1 MLLNENEL
9 KTLIK
14 DIIKEVRDDRS
25 EELSDD
31 LLIFPDEEDKENKSL
46 PHEKVLRNA
55 LRHINKQLNPEND
68 PMKEIRAN
76 TPIYAY
82 NGVISYD
89 DSQLVINAI
98 ITAYKNSKLYKGEDE
113 RALDAKIQTDEF
125 NLGRSGREVLTI
137 EGAVLRLVG

>member
-14 DIIKEVRDDRS
+14 DIIKEVSDDRG
-25 EELSDD
+25 EYLSDD
-31 LLIFPDEEDKENKSL
+31 LLIFPDEGDKENKSL
-46 PHEKVLRNA
+46 PHEEVLRNA

-76 TPIYAY
+76 TPIYDY
-82 NGVISYD
+82 KGVISYD
-89 DSQLVINAI
+89 DSQFVINAI
-98 ITAYKNSKLYKGEDE
+98 ITAYKNSKLYRDETE
-113 RALDAKIQTDEF
+113 RALDTKIQSDEF
-125 NLGRSGREVLTI
+125 NQGRRGSEVLTI